1 MALLHLVERPAF
13 QEAPQAAPQ
22 EAPQEA
28 GSPNASQR
36 FRIYTLAA

>member
-13 QEAPQAAPQ
+13 QEAPQ

>member
-1 MALLHLVERPAF
+1 MALLPPVERPAF
-13 QEAPQAAPQ
+13 QEAPQ